1 MNIYFNSTHLQ
12 TLCDLKALAEKHGCS
27 ISFGVNDFDDFTGH
41 EKFTDYSENIIE
53 ELRDRGYFWT
63 DTKKGSATGFWFK
76 LFDPNNEK
84 CHYHNLTYFSGWQA
98 IEYELNDDV
107 DDDNPLSKEAEE
119 FLEDN
124 TYDYSDCF
132 GTKRL
137 LQVSFAETEIRG
149 FEGQEHPSVYRE
161 GMALKFFGDLVCDY
175 LGEERI
181 GRVY

>member
-1 MNIYFNSTHLQ
+1 MNIYFSSTHLQ

-27 ISFGVNDFDDFTGH
+27 ITFGVDSSDDFIGY

-53 ELRDRGYFWT
+53 ELRNRGYFWT
-63 DTKKGSATGFWFK
+63 DTEKGSTVSLWFE

-84 CHYHNLTYFSGWQA
+84 RHYQNLTYFSGWQA
-98 IEYELNDDV
+98 VEYEPDDDI

-124 TYDYSDCF
+124 AYEECDY
-132 GTKRL
+132 GRKNL
-137 LQVSFAETEIRG
+137 LYTSFADTEIRG
-149 FEGQEHPSVYRE
+149 FERQEHPSVHRE

-181 GRVY
+181 VRTY

>member
-1 MNIYFNSTHLQ
+1 MNIYFSSTHLQ
-12 TLCDLKALAEKHGCS
+12 TLCNLKALAEKHGCS
-27 ISFGVNDFDDFTGH
+27 INFGVNDFDDFTGY
-41 EKFTDYSENIIE
+41 EKFTDYSEAVIE

-63 DTKKGSATGFWFK
+63 DTEKGSATGSWFE

-98 IEYELNDDV
+98 VEYEPDDDI

-119 FLEDN
+119 FLGDN
-124 TYDYSDCF
+124 TYEECDY
-132 GTKRL
+132 GGKNL
-137 LQVSFAETEIRG
+137 LYVSFADTEIRG

-181 GRVY
+181 TRVY

>member
-1 MNIYFNSTHLQ
+1 MNIYFSSTHLQ

-27 ISFGVNDFDDFTGH
+27 ITFGVDSSDDFIGY

-53 ELRDRGYFWT
+53 ELRNRGHFWT
-63 DTKKGSATGFWFK
+63 DTEKGSTVSLWFE

-84 CHYHNLTYFSGWQA
+84 RHYQNLTYFSGWQA
-98 IEYELNDDV
+98 VEYEPDDDI

-124 TYDYSDCF
+124 AYEECDY
-132 GTKRL
+132 GRKNL
-137 LQVSFAETEIRG
+137 LYTSFADTEIRG
-149 FEGQEHPSVYRE
+149 FEGHEHPNVYRE

-181 GRVY
+181 VRTY